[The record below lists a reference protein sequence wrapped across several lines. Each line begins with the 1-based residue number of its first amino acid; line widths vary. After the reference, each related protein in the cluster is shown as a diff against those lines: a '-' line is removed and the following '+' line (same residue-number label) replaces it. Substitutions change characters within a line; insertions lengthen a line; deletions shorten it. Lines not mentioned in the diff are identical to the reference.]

1 MKSYKSMSSAEL
13 ESELNALRQRYE
25 DYKAMGLKIN
35 MMRGQPSPEQLDL
48 SNHLFDGI
56 ADSGYK
62 AQDGSD
68 VRNYGNPAGLSEAR
82 KVFADIIGTEA
93 DNLFL
98 GNSSS
103 LNMMFDTLMR
113 AMVFGEIDS
122 DKPWSQI
129 EGRKWLCPAPG
140 YDRHFRV
147 TETLGFELITV
158 PMTENGPDMDIVE
171 KLVAEDDKIL
181 GIWNVPVYTNPEGV
195 VYSEETCRRMASM
208 KTAAKDFR
216 IMWDNAYVC
225 HHLFDDES
233 ERGKVPD
240 MLKLCADAGYPNRVY
255 EFASSSKVTFAGG
268 GLSCFAANSENLA
281 RAKKYMGV
289 QSICSNKVNQYAHV
303 RFLPTAEA
311 VDEIMRKHA
320 AILRPKFKT
329 VIDILT
335 EEFDSNTDVCRW
347 TNPKGGYFVSFYAL
361 PGTAGK
367 TVAMCADAGV
377 SLTPAGASYPY
388 GKDPDDTNI
397 RLAPSFPQ
405 PSEIEKAIR
414 ILSVCAKITAVEKLL
429 EEKQ

>member
-1 MKSYKSMSSAEL
+1 
-13 ESELNALRQRYE
+13 
-25 DYKAMGLKIN
+25 
-35 MMRGQPSPEQLDL
+35 
-48 SNHLFDGI
+48 
-56 ADSGYK
+56 
-62 AQDGSD
+62 
-68 VRNYGNPAGLSEAR
+68 
-82 KVFADIIGTEA
+82 
-93 DNLFL
+93 
-98 GNSSS
+98 
-103 LNMMFDTLMR
+103 
-113 AMVFGEIDS
+113 
-122 DKPWSQI
+122 
-129 EGRKWLCPAPG
+129 
-140 YDRHFRV
+140 
-147 TETLGFELITV
+147 
-158 PMTENGPDMDIVE
+158 
-171 KLVAEDDKIL
+171 
-181 GIWNVPVYTNPEGV
+181 
-195 VYSEETCRRMASM
+195 MASM

>member
-25 DYKAMGLKIN
+25 DYKALGLKIN

-68 VRNYGNPAGLSEAR
+68 VRNYGNPAGLAEAR

-195 VYSEETCRRMASM
+195 VYSEDTCRRMASM

-335 EEFDSNTDVCRW
+335 EEFDSNTDGCRW
-347 TNPKGGYFVSFYAL
+347 KYPNGVHFV
-361 PGTAGK
+361 
-367 TVAMCADAGV
+367 
-377 SLTPAGASYPY
+377 
-388 GKDPDDTNI
+388 
-397 RLAPSFPQ
+397 RL
-405 PSEIEKAIR
+405 
-414 ILSVCAKITAVEKLL
+414 
-429 EEKQ
+429 